1 MAFLRLP
8 LAILF
13 KNPATAPESCP
24 AKDFLTGAIL
34 TGVKLARTLCL
45 ALVFLSSLSIV
56 QAADVEK
63 LSFEQHIRPIFR
75 AHCFDCHGATEKFKG
90 DLDLRL
96 VRFIKKGGK
105 NGPAI
110 VPGNP
115 QGSYLLERIQ
125 NGEMP
130 PGENSVPQEEIEIIK
145 RWIAAGAVT
154 ARPEPVSI
162 GTGIS
167 ITAEERNFW
176 AFQLPQQV
184 KVPARSSFPSESRVR
199 TSIDALVLQG
209 SPNLSNFS
217 TDARR
222 NVLVKRAYLGLLG
235 LPPSPDEM
243 LKWQQDDR
251 VDWYDH
257 LLSELLESPHYGER
271 WARHWLD
278 VAGYAD
284 SEGSS
289 TADDVRN
296 WSWKYRDW
304 VIRALNDDKPFD
316 RFIIEQLAGD
326 ELAGPQ
332 DGDLTTEQIELLTAS
347 GFLRMAADGTKS
359 NKSADAKNQVITD
372 TLKII
377 STSLLGLSIQCA
389 QCHDHRYDPIS
400 QSDYYALR
408 AIFEPSLDWQAWKT
422 PPERLV
428 SLYTAANRVKA
439 SEIEAEAKSIA
450 DEKSKKQAEYLLQ
463 ALEKELMKYEEPLR
477 TQLRDAFQTPGD
489 QRNDEHKKLLDQYPS
504 VKIQPGVLY
513 QYLPDAAKDLEKF
526 DKRMKDVRAKKPVE
540 EFLRALVE
548 PANHLPETKLFFR
561 GDHRQPKQTVSPAAL
576 TITSPKGTPHEI
588 PVNDPSLVSTGRR
601 LAFAKWLTNG
611 RHPLVARVIVNRIW
625 MHHFGQGLVST
636 PSDFGKLGT
645 LPMDQRLLDWLA
657 IEFVQQG
664 WSLKKLHRLIMTS
677 TVWRQSS
684 EVPTHPSSQ
693 SELPY
698 SRKRLMRLEAEIIRD
713 RMLAATGQLDRT
725 LFGSPVKINK
735 NDSGQVVVNE
745 PQTRRSIYIQ
755 MRRSQPVAMLQ
766 SFDAPVMETNCELR
780 ANSTVATQSLM
791 LLNGEFILN
800 QSARLAERAA
810 KEAGDLSDQQLDI
823 LPDSDVDWTKTEG
836 REVIAAQLIRAWELA
851 LCRPPRDD
859 ELTLAMNFVMGQIK
873 TYQELSDPLPA
884 ERTPSRQAMVNVCQT
899 LLSSNEFLYVD

>member
-1 MAFLRLP
+1 VSFLQFP
-8 LAILF
+8 LTILF
-13 KNPATAPESCP
+13 KNPATDSESGL
-24 AKDFLTGAIL
+24 ANDFLTGI
-34 TGVKLARTLCL
+34 KLARALCL
-45 ALVFLSSLSIV
+45 ALGFSSLLSIV

-75 AHCFDCHGATEKFKG
+75 AHCFDCHGATEEFKG
-90 DLDLRL
+90 SLDLRL

-110 VPGNP
+110 MPGNP

-130 PGENSVPQEEIEIIK
+130 PGENSVPQEEIEIIR

-162 GTGIS
+162 GAGIS
-167 ITAEERNFW
+167 ITTEERNFW
-176 AFQLPQQV
+176 SFHLPQQV
-184 KVPARSSFPSESRVR
+184 EVPERSSFPPESRVR
-199 TSIDALVLQG
+199 TPIDALVLQG
-209 SPNLSNFS
+209 SPHLSQFS

-222 NVLVKRAYLGLLG
+222 SVLVKRAYLGLIG
-235 LPPSPDEM
+235 LPPTPNEM
-243 LKWQQDDR
+243 LKWRHDDR

-284 SEGSS
+284 SEGYS

-316 RFIIEQLAGD
+316 HFIIEQLAGD

-359 NKSADAKNQVITD
+359 NKSAEAKNQVIID

-439 SEIEAEAKSIA
+439 SEIEAAAQTIA
-450 DEKSKKQAEYLLQ
+450 EEKSKKQAEYILQ

-477 TQLRDAFQTPGD
+477 TQLRDAFQTPEN
-489 QRNDEHKKLLDQYPS
+489 QRNDEHKNLLDKYPS

-526 DKRMKDVRAKKPVE
+526 DKRMKDVLAKKPVE

-561 GDHRQPKQTVSPAAL
+561 GDHRQPKQTVRPAAL

-588 PVNDPSLVSTGRR
+588 PVNDPSLASTGRR

-684 EVPTHPSSQ
+684 EVPTHPSSHR
-693 SELPY
+693 ELPY

-725 LFGSPVKINK
+725 LFGSPVEIKE

-745 PQTRRSIYIQ
+745 PQTRRTIYIQ
-755 MRRSQPVAMLQ
+755 MRRSRPVAMLQ

-780 ANSTVATQSLM
+780 TNSTVATQSLM

-800 QSARLAERAA
+800 QSAQLAERAA
-810 KEAGDLSDQQLDI
+810 KEASSLSDQQLDI
-823 LPDSDVDWTKTEG
+823 LPDSDFDWAETEG
-836 REVIAAQLIRAWELA
+836 REVIAAQLIRGWELA

-859 ELTLAMNFVMGQIK
+859 ELVLTMNFIIGQIK
-873 TYQELSDPLPA
+873 TYQELPDPLPA
-884 ERTPSRQAMVNVCQT
+884 ERTPGRQAMINVCQT